1 VADLVV
7 HPPQVDAAGFDAQIE
22 ASVFDPWQ
30 ALAAHRPLGEVMRSR
45 RVGVLREPE
54 GAQRC
59 LNEAA
64 GLAARWQAR
73 RAVSCANLG

>member
-45 RVGVLREPE
+45 RVAYFESQKARS
-54 GAQRC
+54 
-59 LNEAA
+59 AA
-64 GLAARWQAR
+64 
-73 RAVSCANLG
+73 